1 MAYNLRNRNFLK
13 ILDFSPKELNY
24 LLDLARD
31 LKRAKYAGIHVYS
44 MNKPEVASDILYNLK
59 GIIG

>member
-31 LKRAKYAGIHVYS
+31 LKRSHLSG
-44 MNKPEVASDILYNLK
+44 
-59 GIIG
+59 

>member
-31 LKRAKYAGIHVYS
+31 LKRANIPAPS
-44 MNKPEVASDILYNLK
+44 SPR
-59 GIIG
+59 

>member
-24 LLDLARD
+24 RV
-31 LKRAKYAGIHVYS
+31 RTS
-44 MNKPEVASDILYNLK
+44 P
-59 GIIG
+59 